1 MMNKHF
7 AYISVVL
14 ILFAII
20 MYLHATMYCKEDDG
34 QCRTS
39 SYAVMGVSIFVVLVI
54 GGYIAYKIFVQDFVR
69 NRAAKAARI
78 EMNLK
83 GQRRTQFLKA
93 NQERFEQA
101 DADTT
106 KRIEALGRVPNAFDK
121 TIDKNRPEYEGYTK
135 AIVTGRGPKAQG
147 QQGQGRQQQQQQGGG
162 YYGRPGGRL

>member
-39 SYAVMGVSIFVVLVI
+39 SYAVMGVSILVVLVI

-69 NRAAKAARI
+69 NRAAKAATI
-78 EMNLK
+78 EMNRK
-83 GQRRTQFLKA
+83 AERRAQFLKA
-93 NQERFEQA
+93 DQERFQKAE
-101 DADTT
+101 ADTT
-106 KRIEALGRVPNAFDK
+106 KQIEALGRVPVEFDK
-121 TIDKNRPEYEGYTK
+121 RIEKNRPTFEGFS
-135 AIVTGRGPKAQG
+135 ASVPGRGNKAQG
-147 QQGQGRQQQQQQGGG
+147 QQQRGPRMGGG
-162 YYGRPGGRL
+162 GLFGR